1 MNAESSDR
9 PPALLPA
16 PTTLWAQPATVSEHE
31 VVRGFGGVVPSVLA
45 GFSLSTI
52 ATIVTSD
59 NPPPLESWAVAGLII
74 TASSMLYAMQFL
86 FTALRYW
93 SAPADILMWRP
104 EATQDPTVLRTQ
116 RWHQALDQALFKR
129 YAARGRLWYNV
140 GITAFSVSILLL
152 LVPSGPAPQFRLSD
166 AAVLAVAS
174 AGLAGE
180 ILLVAGGYVPAIRS
194 WLWPDP
200 REMAKRVPKPPVV
213 PIPDFMRGTN
223 RQEAP

>member
-9 PPALLPA
+9 SQATPPA
-16 PTTLWAQPATVSEHE
+16 PTTLWARPATISEHE

-52 ATIVTSD
+52 ATLVTSD
-59 NPPPLESWAVAGLII
+59 NPPPLDSWAVAGLIV

-93 SAPADILMWRP
+93 SSPADILMWHP
-104 EATQDPTVLRTQ
+104 EATQDPAVLRMQ
-116 RWHQALDQALFKR
+116 RWYQALDQALFKR
-129 YAARGRLWYNV
+129 YAARGRFWYNV
-140 GITAFSVSILLL
+140 GITAFSVSIVLL
-152 LVPSGPAPQFRLSD
+152 LVPFEPAPQFRLAD

-180 ILLVAGGYVPAIRS
+180 ILLVSGGYVPAIRS

-200 REMAKRVPKPPVV
+200 RDMAKRVPKPPVI
-213 PIPDFMRGTN
+213 PIPEFLQGMN